1 MAAKGT
7 VTPLSSVFP
16 ADEARKA
23 SQRVHDTILDRNK
36 ELDILNNFVADNTNL
51 INIVQRLPDELHH
64 HIMVPFGK
72 AAFFPGRLVH
82 TNEFMVLLG
91 EGYFAERSAK
101 QTIDILKRRGQ
112 LLDSQVNSL
121 NAVIRD
127 LKAEASFFDKT
138 AAEAVEGLLEIREDL
153 TDDEDSNG
161 RLDERNT
168 SSTSEVSKG
177 ISAGE
182 VDDEEYARMM
192 ARLDELEK
200 EEEQEEQEE
209 VVEEEGSEEDE
220 NDTSD
225 EDLDDLE
232 FSKDESH
239 AEEFSH
245 RMSGTNDDDILLCQN
260 TSLQPEHR
268 GILQKCVTRST
279 KEDCVPPVVKKS
291 VSFNTNPEVCVPSP
305 RPDAGNQASRP
316 IANSLKAFSGSI
328 IERTDNL
335 QISSDRE
342 AIDQPS
348 NSQPSKPVSRFMM
361 QRRGL

>member
-7 VTPLSSVFP
+7 VTPLSTIFP

-23 SQRVHDTILDRNK
+23 SQRVNDTILDRNK
-36 ELDILNNFVADNTNL
+36 ELDNLNNFVADNTNL
-51 INIVQRLPDELHH
+51 INIVRRLPDELHH

-101 QTIDILKRRGQ
+101 QTVDILKRRGQ
-112 LLDSQVNSL
+112 MLDSQVNSL
-121 NAVIRD
+121 NAVIKD

-138 AAEAVEGLLEIREDL
+138 AAEAVEGLVEIREDL
-153 TDDEDSNG
+153 TYDENSSG

-168 SSTSEVSKG
+168 PSTSEVRQSS
-177 ISAGE
+177 SARE

-200 EEEQEEQEE
+200 EEEQEEQE
-209 VVEEEGSEEDE
+209 GSEEDE

-225 EDLDDLE
+225 EDFDDLE
-232 FSKDESH
+232 LSKDESC
-239 AEEFSH
+239 AEELSH
-245 RMSGTNDDDILLCQN
+245 RMSGTNDDDKLLCQN

-268 GILQKCVTRST
+268 DISSLGKGILQKCVTRST

-291 VSFNTNPEVCVPSP
+291 VSFNPNPEVCVPSP

-342 AIDQPS
+342 ANDKPS
-348 NSQPSKPVSRFMM
+348 NSKPVSRFKML
-361 QRRGL
+361 RRGL